1 MKTNLVLFFDMDGVL
16 ANFNKAVCETF
27 GHDHKVV
34 IENWSDDWAI
44 CSQLGITK
52 GQMWKKIDA
61 IHDWWEHIPPHDWL
75 KSLLNLADR
84 YESYI
89 LSAPH
94 ITPSCASGKIAWL
107 NKHTKFNGRVILT
120 KHKYLC
126 AAPNRVLIDDN
137 DLKCK
142 EFKEAGGHVILF
154 PQVWNSNR
162 QFADDPI
169 TYVFNELERIENET
183 KRLF

>member
-1 MKTNLVLFFDMDGVL
+1 MILFWDQDGVL
-16 ANFNKAVCETF
+16 ADFNRKVCETF
-27 GHDHKVV
+27 DANYAEIIK
-34 IENWSDDWAI
+34 NWNNSCDIA
-44 CSQLGITK
+44 SQLGITK
-52 GQMWKKIDA
+52 SQMWKKIDA
-61 IHDWWEHIPPHDWL
+61 IHDWWEHIPPCDWL
-75 KSLLNLADR
+75 NSLLNLADR

-107 NKHTKFNGRVILT
+107 NKHTKFGGRVILT

-126 AAPNRVLIDDN
+126 AGPNRVLIDDN

-162 QFADDPI
+162 QFANDPI